1 MSVVMKNSTENISKC
16 IALISKMQKLM
27 QSAWLKI
34 SRKRWPNMNTKT
46 QHTPGHTPLP
56 WHIELDL
63 HGYSIWGGRTS
74 REIDRVANLCGD
86 KDFDPIANANAKLIV
101 DAVNI
106 YGELFKA
113 AKAVMDIYYDRQI
126 EDEWLHEPMSKLC
139 DAIAKAEGKE

>member
-1 MSVVMKNSTENISKC
+1 MKCVHEGCKQDPC
-16 IALISKMQKLM
+16 YDDAAWHMQVK
-27 QSAWLKI
+27 
-34 SRKRWPNMNTKT
+34 N
-46 QHTPGHTPLP
+46 HTPLP

-101 DAVNI
+101 DAVNM

-113 AKAVMDIYYDRQI
+113 AKTVMDIYYDRQI

-139 DAIAKAEGKE
+139 DAIAKAEGKGE